1 MELSNN
7 LNYIPSFLK
16 TIIFD
21 NDSNKIK
28 FLLIF
33 ILIAGVLSYLHGMIK
48 ENVINGTSIII
59 IFITFILTY
68 FYIKKLYSKKYK
80 LMRNKINSLSKP
92 TTLDNLCIND
102 NLINEN
108 NKKLCI
114 KYINA
119 KKNFYDISDF
129 LLKNFKYN

>member
-7 LNYIPSFLK
+7 LNYIPSFFK
-16 TIIFD
+16 KIIFD
-21 NDSNKIK
+21 SESNQLK
-28 FLLIF
+28 F
-33 ILIAGVLSYLHGMIK
+33 ILIFVLIAAVLSYLHGMIK
-48 ENVINGTSIII
+48 ENIINGTSIII

>member
-21 NDSNKIK
+21 NESNQIK

-33 ILIAGVLSYLHGMIK
+33 ILIAGILSYLHGMIK